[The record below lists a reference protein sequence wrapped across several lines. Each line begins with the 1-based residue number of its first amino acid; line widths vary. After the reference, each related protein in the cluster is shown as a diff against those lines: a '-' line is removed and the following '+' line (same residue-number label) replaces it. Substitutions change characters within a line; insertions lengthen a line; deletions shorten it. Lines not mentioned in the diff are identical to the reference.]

1 MSPFDVWLLLSV
13 VGIIIG
19 FAASIKSTCLD
30 AMIGTNKT
38 VCFRKYRW
46 VEWGDVAPKSAVAM
60 ATLGAVSAAYWG
72 IREIVAQRGVP
83 IGLYEGS
90 IEYAV
95 VWGGVLA
102 AATGVL
108 ILALYLPLWSLRN

>member
-1 MSPFDVWLLLSV
+1 MSPFDVWLALV
-13 VGIIIG
+13 VLAVAVG
-19 FAASIKSTCLD
+19 FVASIKSTCLD
-30 AMIGTNKT
+30 MIVGTNGT
-38 VCFRKYRW
+38 ICRRRYRW
-46 VEWGDVAPKSAVAM
+46 VEWGDVAPKSAIAM
-60 ATLGAVSAAYWG
+60 ATLGAVDVAYWG

-95 VWGGVLA
+95 VWGGVFA

-108 ILALYLPLWSLRN
+108 ILTIYLPLWSLRN